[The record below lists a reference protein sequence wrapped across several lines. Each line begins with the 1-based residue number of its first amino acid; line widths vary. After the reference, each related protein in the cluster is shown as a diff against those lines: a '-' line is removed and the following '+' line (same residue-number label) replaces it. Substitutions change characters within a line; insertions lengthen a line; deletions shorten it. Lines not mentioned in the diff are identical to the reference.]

1 MKNLLT
7 SVLYNFLE
15 QQDSIHSIT
24 ADSALNVDNKS
35 IFYGHT
41 LKPIHE
47 KPIINSHS
55 PSYWEIVILFLIFC
69 IYVLIRIAEPK
80 KIGKMFIAVFSMQ
93 EAKQLFRQ
101 EFRLTKRISLLLV
114 VAFIFILAFF
124 MQFMNK
130 YYGFVLINSSHLLQY
145 FFFVLVITLVV
156 LLKFVAVYCLAF
168 ISSNIELGKEY
179 LFNVLIF
186 SQTIGIILFPLMT
199 CIQFTKFPP
208 QWFLFPSVIIY
219 VGFYLL
225 RAYRT
230 MIISAVEQN
239 IGILYIILYLCTLE
253 ILPLLVLIKFLLV
266 NF

>member
-1 MKNLLT
+1 M
-7 SVLYNFLE
+7 E
-15 QQDSIHSIT
+15 QQDTISSIRQ
-24 ADSALNVDNKS
+24 DSAAYSNAVSVDNTS

-41 LKPIHE
+41 LKRIHE

-69 IYVLIRIAEPK
+69 MYVLIRIAEPK

-114 VAFIFILAFF
+114 IAFIFILAFF
-124 MQFMNK
+124 MQFMNQ
-130 YYGFVLINSSHLLQY
+130 YYGFVLINSTHLLQY
-145 FFFVLVITLVV
+145 FFFVLVITLAF
-156 LLKFVAVYCLAF
+156 LLKFVAVYVFAF

-199 CIQFTKFPP
+199 CIQYTKFPP
-208 QWFLFPSVIIY
+208 QWFLFPSAIIY
-219 VGFYLL
+219 IGFYLL

-230 MIISAVEQN
+230 IIISAVEQN
-239 IGILYIILYLCTLE
+239 IGILYIILYLCALE